1 MKIVKPESSIKNP
14 HAYAA
19 RSIRVGRKFPQSK
32 KTLNAYINDAIDFHM
47 IPEVS
52 LYYSENCYGVAD
64 AANILAGRYVDGSW
78 SYSQSL
84 IFARNDGVSKAALD
98 RAIIQWRKT
107 LGETEYIKN
116 DIQEGLEVPTW

>member
-1 MKIVKPESSIKNP
+1 MKIDE
-14 HAYAA
+14 
-19 RSIRVGRKFPQSK
+19 
-32 KTLNAYINDAIDFHM
+32 
-47 IPEVS
+47 
-52 LYYSENCYGVAD
+52 AD

-107 LGETEYIKN
+107 LGETGYIKN
-116 DIQEGLEVPTW
+116 DIREGLEIPT